1 MHAAEIAAGSGLQ
14 QMSGNEVSVESEEGG
29 SELDMTSCMQ
39 VARLAE
45 QNASLQEEVRQLRM
59 AKGAS
64 GAADEE
70 FATLQAVNARLAE
83 ENALLSS
90 SCEDMERRL
99 ANEGGSSGESSF
111 SSLSREEVLP
121 FISDPCK
128 PLGHWEESLLG
139 PDRLS
144 MLHVTM

>member
-1 MHAAEIAAGSGLQ
+1 
-14 QMSGNEVSVESEEGG
+14 
-29 SELDMTSCMQ
+29 MTSRMQ

-45 QNASLQEEVRQLRM
+45 QNASLQEEVRQLRA

-64 GAADEE
+64 GAVDEDL
-70 FATLQAVNARLAE
+70 ATLQAVNARLAE

-111 SSLSREEVLP
+111 SSLSREEVPP
-121 FISDPCK
+121 FISDPCE
-128 PLGHWEESLLG
+128 PGGLWEESLSG
-139 PDRLS
+139 PKRLS
-144 MLHVTM
+144 MLHITM